1 MPFEPEIKEKR
12 WDVEFERKIFSQWEK
27 EKIFSFNIKTRKKI
41 FSIDTPP
48 PYPSGRPWHIGA
60 AAHYSQIDMIA
71 RTARM
76 LGFEVFFPIGI
87 DRNGVPVEK
96 YVEKKFGIKM
106 HETPREKFI
115 ELAKTA
121 LDDLEAEM
129 IEIMK
134 KMGLSGDF
142 ENYYRTDSEEY
153 RRLTQETF
161 LMLWEKNLIY
171 QATRPN
177 NYCPDCKTTLADA
190 DVIYEE
196 LPAQLVYIKFKL
208 SGKNEFITVAT
219 TRPELICSCQA
230 ILVHPEDERYK
241 NLIGQKAILPIYER
255 EVAILSNR
263 VVDRNFGSGIV
274 MICSY
279 GDTTDVRLFRE
290 LGLKEIMAIGLDG
303 KMNEKAGKYAGLE
316 VKEAR
321 KKIIEDLEAEG
332 LVEKKEAISHR
343 TPICERCKTP
353 IEIISL
359 DEFYLKQIPFLQ
371 QIKRLAKKII
381 FHPEQHRQI
390 LYNWIDSITI
400 DWPISRRRFYGTE
413 VPIWY
418 CKKCGKPNLPEP
430 GKYYQPWRE
439 NPPFKECKYCKG
451 KEFIGETRTFDTWFD
466 SSISPLFISKFLRDE
481 KFFKKTFPNSIR
493 PQAKDIVRT
502 WLYYTLLRCYQ
513 LTGKQAWKHA
523 WIMGY
528 GIDEKGEKMSKSKG
542 NVIDP
547 LPILEKYGAD
557 SFRFWSASEV
567 SLGYDF
573 RCSEQRVA
581 SASKFLTKIWNIAR
595 FISCFPQ
602 PKKAKL
608 TKTDKWILSELNEL
622 IKQSLK
628 GYEDFNFFI
637 PATKVREFAW
647 NLFASHYI
655 EMVKARAYGKG
666 FSKKEQESAWFTLH
680 ECLKNILLL
689 LAPIIP
695 FVTDYIW
702 RKLYSKE
709 SIHIQKFPRPKAKF
723 ESKMRKKTE
732 KLIEFNSK
740 VWSEKKK
747 LGLPLNASIKIK
759 VPKELKE
766 FERDLKAMHNL
777 E

>member
-1 MPFEPEIKEKR
+1 
-12 WDVEFERKIFSQWEK
+12 
-27 EKIFSFNIKTRKKI
+27 
-41 FSIDTPP
+41 
-48 PYPSGRPWHIGA
+48 
-60 AAHYSQIDMIA
+60 
-71 RTARM
+71 
-76 LGFEVFFPIGI
+76 
-87 DRNGVPVEK
+87 
-96 YVEKKFGIKM
+96 
-106 HETPREKFI
+106 
-115 ELAKTA
+115 
-121 LDDLEAEM
+121 
-129 IEIMK
+129 
-134 KMGLSGDF
+134 
-142 ENYYRTDSEEY
+142 
-153 RRLTQETF
+153 
-161 LMLWEKNLIY
+161 MLWEKNLIY

-241 NLIGQKAILPIYER
+241 NLIGQKVILPIYER
-255 EVAILSNR
+255 EVPILSNR

-602 PKKAKL
+602 PKKVKL

-666 FSKKEQESAWFTLH
+666 FNKKEQESAWFTLH

>member
-1 MPFEPEIKEKR
+1 
-12 WDVEFERKIFSQWEK
+12 
-27 EKIFSFNIKTRKKI
+27 
-41 FSIDTPP
+41 
-48 PYPSGRPWHIGA
+48 
-60 AAHYSQIDMIA
+60 
-71 RTARM
+71 
-76 LGFEVFFPIGI
+76 
-87 DRNGVPVEK
+87 
-96 YVEKKFGIKM
+96 
-106 HETPREKFI
+106 
-115 ELAKTA
+115 
-121 LDDLEAEM
+121 
-129 IEIMK
+129 
-134 KMGLSGDF
+134 
-142 ENYYRTDSEEY
+142 
-153 RRLTQETF
+153 
-161 LMLWEKNLIY
+161 
-171 QATRPN
+171 
-177 NYCPDCKTTLADA
+177 
-190 DVIYEE
+190 
-196 LPAQLVYIKFKL
+196 
-208 SGKNEFITVAT
+208 
-219 TRPELICSCQA
+219 
-230 ILVHPEDERYK
+230 
-241 NLIGQKAILPIYER
+241 
-255 EVAILSNR
+255 
-263 VVDRNFGSGIV
+263 
-274 MICSY
+274 
-279 GDTTDVRLFRE
+279 
-290 LGLKEIMAIGLDG
+290 
-303 KMNEKAGKYAGLE
+303 
-316 VKEAR
+316 
-321 KKIIEDLEAEG
+321 
-332 LVEKKEAISHR
+332 
-343 TPICERCKTP
+343 
-353 IEIISL
+353 
-359 DEFYLKQIPFLQ
+359 
-371 QIKRLAKKII
+371 
-381 FHPEQHRQI
+381 
-390 LYNWIDSITI
+390 
-400 DWPISRRRFYGTE
+400 
-413 VPIWY
+413 
-418 CKKCGKPNLPEP
+418 
-430 GKYYQPWRE
+430 
-439 NPPFKECKYCKG
+439 
-451 KEFIGETRTFDTWFD
+451 
-466 SSISPLFISKFLRDE
+466 
-481 KFFKKTFPNSIR
+481 
-493 PQAKDIVRT
+493 
-502 WLYYTLLRCYQ
+502 
-513 LTGKQAWKHA
+513 
-523 WIMGY
+523 MGY

-622 IKQSLK
+622 IRQSLK

>member
-1 MPFEPEIKEKR
+1 MSFEPKIKEKR
-12 WDVEFERKIFSQWEK
+12 WDVQFEK
-27 EKIFSFNIKTRKKI
+27 EILDLWKKEKVFSFNINTKKKI

-48 PYPSGRPWHIGA
+48 PYPSGRPWHMGA

-87 DRNGVPVEK
+87 DRNGVPVER
-96 YVEKKFGIKM
+96 YTEKKFGIRM

-153 RRLTQETF
+153 RKLTQETF
-161 LMLWEKNLIY
+161 LMLWDKGLIY

-177 NYCPDCKTTLADA
+177 NYCPDCRTTIADA
-190 DVIYEE
+190 DIVYEE
-196 LPAQLVYIKFKL
+196 LPTQLVYIKFKL
-208 SGKNEFITVAT
+208 SGKDEFITIAT

-241 NLIGQKAILPIYER
+241 HLPGQKAILPIYNR
-255 EVAILSNR
+255 EVPILANP
-263 VVDRNFGSGIV
+263 VVDANFGSGIV
-274 MICSY
+274 MVCSY

-290 LGLKEIMAIGLDG
+290 LGLKEIMAINLDG
-303 KMNEKAGKYAGLE
+303 KMNENAGKYAGLE

-321 KKIIEDLEAEG
+321 EKIVEDLEKLG
-332 LVEKKEAISHR
+332 LIEKKEMISHR
-343 TPICERCKTP
+343 TPICERSKTP

-359 DEFYLKQIPFLQ
+359 DEFYLKQIPFLKE
-371 QIKRLAKKII
+371 IKKIAEKII

-390 LYNWIDSITI
+390 LYDWIDSIVI

-413 VPIWY
+413 VPVWY
-418 CKKCGKPNLPEP
+418 CKKCGKPNLPKP
-430 GKYYQPWRE
+430 GRYYQPWKE
-439 NPPFKECKYCKG
+439 KPPFKECKYCKG
-451 KEFIGETRTFDTWFD
+451 KDFVGETRTFDTWFD

-481 KFFKKTFPNSIR
+481 EFFKKTFPNTLR
-493 PQAKDIVRT
+493 PQAKDIIRT

-528 GIDEKGEKMSKSKG
+528 GVDEKGERMSKSKG

-557 SFRFWSASEV
+557 NFRFWAASEV

-573 RCSEQRVA
+573 RCSEQRIA
-581 SASKFLTKIWNIAR
+581 SASKFLTKLWNIAR
-595 FISCFPQ
+595 FISSFPQ

-608 TKTDKWILSELNEL
+608 AKTDEWILAELNKL
-622 IKQSLK
+622 IKESLK

-637 PATKVREFAW
+637 PATKIREFTW

-655 EMVKARAYGKG
+655 EMVKPRAYGQGFNKG
-666 FSKKEQESAWFTLH
+666 EQEAAWFTLH
-680 ECLKNILLL
+680 TCMKNILLL
-689 LAPIIP
+689 LAPITP
-695 FVTDYIW
+695 FITEKIW
-702 RKLYSKE
+702 REVYSRE
-709 SIHIQKFPRPKAKF
+709 SIHRQEFPKAKWKSELGKF
-723 ESKMRKKTE
+723 TE
-732 KLIEFNSK
+732 KILEFNSK
-740 VWSEKKK
+740 VWNLKKEK
-747 LGLPLNASIKIK
+747 GLSLKDEIEIEIPE
-759 VPKELKE
+759 ELKP
-766 FERDLKAMHNL
+766 FEKDLRAMHNIKL
-777 E
+777 